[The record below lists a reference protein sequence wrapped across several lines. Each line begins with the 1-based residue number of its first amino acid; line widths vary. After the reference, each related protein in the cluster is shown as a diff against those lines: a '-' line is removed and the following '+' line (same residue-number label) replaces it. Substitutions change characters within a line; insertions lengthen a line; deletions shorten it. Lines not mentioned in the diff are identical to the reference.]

1 MPPSFLSRLGQAAR
15 SAVREIRGIP
25 PPSAVFTS
33 QYGIPALFN
42 PGESLRAYGDNVHL
56 YRAVLSIAME
66 IARIPLR
73 LQTLSAK
80 GEIQPVK
87 SHQAL
92 ETLRLPQP
100 IQGGKSLLSAMD
112 LKLVTLMHFLLEGEG
127 FWNLDRRLKVN
138 KAPTKINVLLPGLMD
153 LKLDSQN
160 DLAQYRYRMPNGEL
174 LMDPMDVVHFKL
186 PDPTNWLRGHAPT
199 QAIRYSI
206 DAHLEADKMQYKKLK
221 NSALPGGLLET
232 DKRIDVEQRK
242 QYLADWNQMYGG
254 GNNTGKTAFLPEGI
268 KFQPVQQ
275 TNQEMQFVEGK
286 NLNRDEILT
295 AYGVG
300 LEIFGKT
307 ESQTRANAEAAIF
320 VFTRFGVLP
329 YLEKFVDTLN
339 TDYLP
344 AFPGT
349 QGMTFA
355 FDDPVPENMEE
366 KRQNGLV
373 GFQTGSLTPNEFRKM
388 MGLEPLK
395 LPGMD
400 VTYLD
405 LGKVPVGA
413 EAPIEDP
420 PLT

>member
-1 MPPSFLSRLGQAAR
+1 MPSIFSRLGQAAR
-15 SAVREIRGIP
+15 ILTGREERGIP

-42 PGESLRAYGDNVHL
+42 PGESLKAYGDNVHL

-73 LQTLSAK
+73 LQTENSK
-80 GEIQPVK
+80 GEIQVIK

-92 ETLRLPQP
+92 ETLRFPQP

-112 LKLVTLMHFLLEGEG
+112 LKLVTLMHVLLEGEG

-138 KAPTKINVLLPGLMD
+138 KAPTKVNILMPGNMELR
-153 LKLDSQN
+153 LDGQS
-160 DLAQYRYRMPNGEL
+160 DLAEYRYRVSNREIV
-174 LMDPMDVVHFKL
+174 MDPMDVVHFKI
-186 PDPTNWLRGHAPT
+186 PDPLNWLRGHAPT

-206 DAHLEADKMQYKKLK
+206 DAHLEADKMQFKKLK
-221 NSALPGGLLET
+221 NSALPGGLLRT
-232 DKRIDVEQRK
+232 DKKIDDVQRRK
-242 QYLADWNQMYGG
+242 YLAAWNQMYGG

-268 KFQPVQQ
+268 EFQPVQQ

-286 NLNRDEILT
+286 QLNRDEILT

-339 TDYLP
+339 NDFLP

-349 QGMTFA
+349 DGLTFA
-355 FDDPVPENMEE
+355 FNDPVPENMEE

-388 MGLEPLK
+388 LGLEPLK

-405 LGKVPVGA
+405 MGKVAIGA
-413 EAPIEDP
+413 DP
-420 PLT
+420 PLA